1 MRSYTSHSPGDAKRG
16 QAGDILKIEGQWKLI
31 IYRCRDEIE
40 DGEFR
45 GDFYFCDYRKV
56 YTLTVL
62 FFSCS
67 HSFMTPKSGNISQFP
82 PFMRCVNHS
91 YISAV
96 CPSCWQL
103 NVLNEKLITLS
114 TAVVFAMGS
123 KLYRKPPPEGNILNQ
138 VVKCIWVSSWIL
150 CLPFSITRKEMLF
163 WAYRPSNMGIY
174 FSQWPL
180 HCFCDF
186 WKVGLIKLH
195 LMPLFNL

>member
-1 MRSYTSHSPGDAKRG
+1 MEKNSVNSEVIFISVITGKSTHWPFNFSLA
-16 QAGDILKIEGQWKLI
+16 LI
-31 IYRCRDEIE
+31 
-40 DGEFR
+40 
-45 GDFYFCDYRKV
+45 V
-56 YTLTVL
+56 
-62 FFSCS
+62 
-67 HSFMTPKSGNISQFP
+67 FMAPKSGNISQFP

-103 NVLNEKLITLS
+103 NVLNEKLRTLS
-114 TAVVFAMGS
+114 TAVVFAVGS

-138 VVKCIWVSSWIL
+138 VVKCIWVSSWIV

-163 WAYRPSNMGIY
+163 WAYRPSNMGIH

-195 LMPLFNL
+195 LMPLFNLYLKII